1 MTMNTLAAQLVKA
14 DQVLAEA
21 KAELAAWEKLSNR
34 DPMVRES
41 KASLIAVI
49 MRTKQIQA
57 ILQNK
62 LENKRADLQ
71 AREFEAM
78 NRYERGLVS

>member
-1 MTMNTLAAQLVKA
+1 MNTLAAQLVKA

-34 DPMVRES
+34 DPRVRES
-41 KASLIAVI
+41 KASLMAVI
-49 MRTKQIQA
+49 MRTKQIQV
-57 ILQNK
+57 ILQNR

-78 NRYERGLVS
+78 NRYEKGL